1 MTGGAA
7 APRWQVV
14 TGLLVVYVVW
24 GSTYL
29 AIRVMVETMP
39 PLLGAGARFAL
50 AGAVMLGVL
59 TIRRRRGFAVAR
71 ITGRELA
78 SAVVVGTLLCFLGN
92 GLVTV
97 AEQHVPSGL
106 AALLVGSVPMWV
118 VLLRSATGDRVLPG
132 TLGGVAVGFGGLAL
146 LLLPGSRPAGAAL
159 GSALLVVFAAAC
171 WASGSFLSTRVPLP
185 RAALQSTGWQML
197 GGGMTMTVT
206 GLVAGEGGSVDFGT
220 FSTRSLLAFAY
231 LVLIGS
237 LVAFSAYA
245 WLLQH
250 APISLVA
257 TYAYVNPVVAV
268 LLGWLILDEQITVT
282 TAVGAT
288 VVVASVWWIVRA
300 RPAGGA
306 ARAAPAPPAED
317 AAEATPARGTT
328 ARSVL

>member
-1 MTGGAA
+1 MVVRRGQATRPRGREIAA
-7 APRWQVV
+7 A
-14 TGLLVVYVVW
+14 
-24 GSTYL
+24 
-29 AIRVMVETMP
+29 
-39 PLLGAGARFAL
+39 
-50 AGAVMLGVL
+50 VL
-59 TIRRRRGFAVAR
+59 
-71 ITGRELA
+71 
-78 SAVVVGTLLCFLGN
+78 VGTLLCFLGN

-118 VLLRSATGDRVLPG
+118 VLLRTGAGERVLPG

-146 LLLPGSRPAGAAL
+146 LLLPGSRPHGAAL

-171 WASGSFLSTRVPLP
+171 WASGSFASTRLTLP
-185 RAALQSTGWQML
+185 RHALHSTGWQML
-197 GGGMTMTVT
+197 GGGLVMSVV
-206 GLVAGEGGSVDFGT
+206 GLVAGEGGDVDLSAFSGRSVA
-220 FSTRSLLAFAY
+220 AFLY
-231 LVLIGS
+231 LVFIGS

-268 LLGWLILDEQITVT
+268 FLGWLILDEQITVT
-282 TAVGAT
+282 TAVGAA

-300 RPAGGA
+300 RPV
-306 ARAAPAPPAED
+306 APPRE
-317 AAEATPARGTT
+317 AATEARPVPETE